1 MLATAHIVFDR
12 QYFETMYDDWLRHR
26 SVWRRYVIYAS
37 LALLVFG
44 IFLAA
49 FFPKQWLVGAIFAS
63 LGLYET
69 IDSATDRRRWV
80 NERLSLARSEKT
92 VDLTF
97 DDTTIASASAIGTS
111 SMLISGFAGFT
122 TATKGFFLIPDTG
135 ISLYVPRT
143 SVEPSDAYDLLVD
156 SLRSAVTAR
165 SDSQT
170 TIG

>member
-37 LALLVFG
+37 FALLGFG

-69 IDSATDRRRWV
+69 IDAATDRRRWI
-80 NERLSLARSEKT
+80 NERLRLARPEKT

-97 DDTTIASASAIGTS
+97 DDSTIVSASAIGTS
-111 SMLISGFAGFT
+111 SMLISGFAGFA
-122 TATKGFFLIPDTG
+122 TASNGFFLYSDTG
-135 ISLYVPRT
+135 ISLYVPRAA
-143 SVEPSDAYDLLVD
+143 VEPSDVYDLLVD
-156 SLRSAVTAR
+156 SLSSAVTAK
-165 SDSQT
+165 SVSLDT
-170 TIG
+170 NG

>member
-37 LALLVFG
+37 FALLGFG

-69 IDSATDRRRWV
+69 IDAATDRRRWI
-80 NERLSLARSEKT
+80 NERLRLARPEKT

-97 DDTTIASASAIGTS
+97 DDSTIVFASAIGTS
-111 SMLISGFAGFT
+111 SMLISGFAGFA
-122 TATKGFFLIPDTG
+122 TASNGFFLYSDTG
-135 ISLYVPRT
+135 ISLYVPRAA
-143 SVEPSDAYDLLVD
+143 VEPSDVYDLLVD
-156 SLRSAVTAR
+156 SLRSAVTVR
-165 SDSQT
+165 TDSRN
-170 TIG
+170 INR